1 MGKCLLSKLFFFL
14 LFNIFKCLSR
24 WGVTLAKEK
33 HEIPLIKS
41 RLCCQAFPRS
51 SITGMWQPQTSDS
64 NPCWCQ
70 EDNSALYSHKDSTFL
85 TPSLTNLCV
94 DILSLWFCPSP
105 VSKHVLKEKISPCV
119 LHLQMFSFRL
129 TPKQRCKDSFCTG
142 LTNTEPVLAVL
153 NHRDMTTFKRQI
165 HIWMFYHR

>member
-1 MGKCLLSKLFFFL
+1 MFAFQTFFFL
-14 LFNIFKCLSR
+14 LLNIFKCLSR

-51 SITGMWQPQTSDS
+51 SITGMWQPRTSDS

-85 TPSLTNLCV
+85 TPSLTNLCA
-94 DILSLWFCPSP
+94 DILPLWFCPSP
-105 VSKHVLKEKISPCV
+105 ISKPERCIEEDKPLCSALADVFFQADSKGKEWGCL
-119 LHLQMFSFRL
+119 LHWFDKHWACNDYAKSGRY
-129 TPKQRCKDSFCTG
+129 G
-142 LTNTEPVLAVL
+142 
-153 NHRDMTTFKRQI
+153 
-165 HIWMFYHR
+165 